1 MDARSSLPLASGIFV
16 RTIYTD
22 RERPGPLLF
31 SANRL
36 SYDFSNLL
44 LSLMYNSILIP
55 VDLSS
60 TNEYVLDTAQQLG
73 TADRTH
79 IQLLHVIETLHDEEP
94 SEMDD
99 FYEELRED
107 AEEKMEAWAGK
118 LAEKN
123 FEVQSTIVY
132 GERGPEVTRVAEEE
146 DVDLVVMRSHK
157 IDRDDPDSNIGSVS
171 HQVAVFAPCSVYLV
185 RP

>member
-1 MDARSSLPLASGIFV
+1 M
-16 RTIYTD
+16 
-22 RERPGPLLF
+22 
-31 SANRL
+31 
-36 SYDFSNLL
+36 YD
-44 LSLMYNSILIP
+44 SILIP

-60 TNEYVLDTAQQLG
+60 TNEDVLETAQELS
-73 TADRTH
+73 TPDHTH
-79 IQLLHVIETLHDEEP
+79 LQLLHVIETLQDEEP
-94 SEMDD
+94 GEMDE

-107 AEEKMEAWAGK
+107 AEEKMEAWATDVADKG
-118 LAEKN
+118 

-146 DVDLVVMRSHK
+146 DVDLIVMRSHQ
-157 IDRDDPDSNIGSVS
+157 ISREDSGAEVGTVS